1 MKKINW
7 IDHGLNMISVIFGV
21 SLAFIISNYAQD
33 RGKKDETKF
42 LIASILEELEDDI
55 KVYKDYQIP
64 DNNVKADHITR
75 VISILSEM
83 NGNQDSLSF
92 YLNSGAL
99 NINNY
104 APTNISLNSIISTGK
119 LDLINDFQLRKLLLE
134 YSDQCLEAKFRGE
147 FQIEF
152 FTDRMLE
159 WYINN
164 PNYEQEISSSGSDQL
179 QVLLIIYGSL
189 IQNKLSKYKDLAGME
204 ENLID
209 KLKAYQKAKG
219 FI

>member
-42 LIASILEELEDDI
+42 LIASILEELDEDI
-55 KVYKDYQIP
+55 TAYNNYQIP
-64 DNNVKADHITR
+64 DNTIKAQHVTKAIA
-75 VISILSEM
+75 ILSEM
-83 NGNQDSLSF
+83 NGDQDSLSF
-92 YLNSGAL
+92 YLNNGAL

-104 APTNISLNSIISTGK
+104 TPTNITLNSIISTGK
-119 LDLINDFQLRKLLLE
+119 LDLIDDFKLRKLLLQ
-134 YSDQCLEAKFRGE
+134 YCDQSLEAKLRGE

-164 PNYEQEISSSGSDQL
+164 PNFEYEMNSSGGDQL
-179 QVLLIIYGSL
+179 QVLLAIYGSV
-189 IQNKLSKYKDLAGME
+189 IENKLSKYKDLAVMGAD
-204 ENLID
+204 LSD
-209 KLKAYQKAKG
+209 KLKEYQKEKG
-219 FI
+219 FL